1 MTSDASE
8 WFVWDDEDLVVRL
21 RVSPKASRIVF
32 TGIRGDRIG
41 LSTTAAP
48 VDGKANESVVR
59 FVAKS
64 FGVPRSRVALVNGA
78 RGRNKSLRI
87 SRPTKF
93 PAELADLLSARARG

>member
-1 MTSDASE
+1 MTSGSND
-8 WFVWDDEDLVVRL
+8 WFVWDDGDLIVRL
-21 RVSPKASRIVF
+21 RVTPRARRIVF

-41 LSTTAAP
+41 LSTTATP

-64 FGVPRSRVALVNGA
+64 FGVPRSRVALLHGA

-87 SRPTKF
+87 SRPAKF